1 MFQASK
7 KARTLAL
14 WLIAAAAIPISV
26 FALSLTLS
34 SAEEDAS
41 ALYIVS
47 NDGIVDLEE
56 PEAQVFL
63 TGAGAELVSRQGS
76 SDLRLT
82 AGMPVTIR
90 LEDRD
95 ETLTTVSQA
104 ETVTQLLSRMS
115 VQPSPL
121 EMVAVDFEEDQMT
134 VTIGSQFL
142 FYEHISRVAEHDVI
156 YQYNDQKPDWYE
168 SVIQEGRDGLYSEVY
183 EIVYQDGEESSR
195 QLIDVVEQA
204 AQPTV
209 IEVGTIPNFA
219 NNADP
224 VANITVNED
233 GSGVITLENGQ
244 TVTFHE
250 TRTMRGTA
258 YTAWENSRV
267 DDVTATGTTVR
278 LGVVAVDKRQ
288 LPLGTKVY
296 VVSNDGA
303 YAYGFAIAEDT
314 GVRGNSIDL
323 YMDSYDDCIQFGVR
337 DCTVYILD

>member
-1 MFQASK
+1 MFHASK
-7 KARTLAL
+7 KARRPAL
-14 WLIAAAAIPISV
+14 WLMAAAVIPLSMLV
-26 FALSLTLS
+26 LSLS
-34 SAEEDAS
+34 PAEESAS

-47 NDGIVDLEE
+47 NDGGVVDLEE

-63 TGAGAELVSRQGS
+63 TDAGAELVSRQGS
-76 SDLRLT
+76 SDLYLT
-82 AGMPVTIR
+82 AGMPVTID

-95 ETLTTVSQA
+95 ERMTTVSQE
-104 ETVTQLLSRMS
+104 ETVTQLLSRMEIE
-115 VQPSPL
+115 PSPL
-121 EMVAVDFEEDQMT
+121 EMVAVDFEEDSLI

-142 FYEHISRVAEHDVI
+142 FYEHITNVDEHEVV

-183 EIVYQDGEESSR
+183 EIVYQDGRETSR
-195 QLIDVVEQA
+195 QLIDVVEEA

-224 VANITVNED
+224 VADIAVNED
-233 GSGVITLENGQ
+233 GSGVITLENGE
-244 TVTFHE
+244 TVTFRE

-258 YTAWENSRV
+258 YTAWENSKV

-288 LPLGTKVY
+288 IPLGTKVY

-314 GVRGNSIDL
+314 GVRGNTIDL
-323 YMDSYDDCIQFGVR
+323 YMNTYEDCIQFGVR

>member
-14 WLIAAAAIPISV
+14 WLIAAAAVPLSV
-26 FALSLTLS
+26 FAMSLAFTP
-34 SAEEDAS
+34 AEEEAS

-47 NDGIVDLEE
+47 NDGMVDLEE

-63 TGAGAELVSRQGS
+63 TSAGAELVSRQGG

-82 AGMPVTIR
+82 AGMAVTIR

-95 ETLTTVSQA
+95 ETLTTTSQT
-104 ETVTQLLSRMS
+104 ETVTQLLTRMQ
-115 VQPSPL
+115 VIPSPL
-121 EMVAVDFEEDQMT
+121 EMVAVDLDEKQMT
-134 VTIGSQFL
+134 VTVGSQFI
-142 FYEHISRVAEHDVI
+142 FYEHVTNVTEHEVV
-156 YQYNDQKPDWYE
+156 YQYNNTKPDWYE
-168 SVIQEGRDGLYSEVY
+168 NVLQEGQDGLYGEVY
-183 EIVYQDGEESSR
+183 EVVYQDGEEASR

-204 AQPTV
+204 AQPTI

-224 VANITVNED
+224 VADITVNED
-233 GSGVITLENGQ
+233 GTGVITLENGQ
-244 TVTFHE
+244 TVTFRE
-250 TRTMRGTA
+250 KRTMRGTA
-258 YTAWENSRV
+258 YTAWENSKV
-267 DDVTATGTTVR
+267 DDITATGTTVR

-303 YAYGFAIAEDT
+303 YTYGFAIAEDT

-323 YMDSYDDCIQFGVR
+323 YMNTYEDCIQFGVR